1 MENQEHKKTV
11 VEYVGELIDK
21 GISKSEIKA
30 RLLAVG
36 WSEDQIESAYGQ
48 ALIQNGAPTP
58 EDEKEFV
65 TGKKSSA
72 MEIAVNL
79 FSFVL
84 LGVVATALG
93 VLFYQI
99 INKYFPDPLARNYY
113 RGRFSTKAIHYSIS
127 ALLIGFPM
135 YYLSMRLW
143 FRSFRKG
150 EGKIETLLTKWLTYL
165 VLLVASITIVGDLIT
180 ALFTFLQGE
189 ISIRFVLK
197 AVTILGIFGAIFWF
211 YFLERRKIQYRQE
224 ISRKTFQI
232 FGLVISVIIII
243 GIILGFV
250 AGGSPAMERKRG
262 FDEQRANDLAD
273 ISQCLEN
280 YARQY
285 KRLPNSLEELNKT
298 TYSYCANKKDPKTN
312 KSYEYNIISQSKT
325 VGKNKEAEFELCA
338 NFALKS
344 ESNLPDGYPMHR
356 YGHPNQ
362 WEEHTAGRNCDRMQ
376 VVLER
381 EGMRELRIK

>member
-1 MENQEHKKTV
+1 MW
-11 VEYVGELIDK
+11 GGLINK
-21 GISKSEIKA
+21 GIGKLEIKA

-36 WSEDQIESAYGQ
+36 WSEEQIESAYGQ

-84 LGVVATALG
+84 LGIVATALG

-143 FRSFRKG
+143 FRSFRRG
-150 EGKIETLLTKWLTYL
+150 EGKIETFLTKWLTYL
-165 VLLVASITIVGDLIT
+165 VLLIASITIVGDLIT

-189 ISIRFVLK
+189 ISIRFILK

-211 YFLERRKIQYRQE
+211 YFLERRKIQYRQK
-224 ISRKTFQI
+224 ISRKTFQL
-232 FGLVISVIIII
+232 FGLITSLIIIL

-298 TYSYCANKKDPKTN
+298 TYSYCADKKDPETN
-312 KSYEYNIISQSKT
+312 KQYEYNVISQSKT
-325 VGKNKEAEFELCA
+325 VGKNEEAEFELCA
-338 NFALKS
+338 DFSLDS
-344 ESNLPDGYPMHR
+344 EDVPVNNHPTY
-356 YGHPNQ
+356 YGRQNQ
-362 WEEHTAGRNCDRMQ
+362 WSKHTTGRNCDKME
-376 VVLER
+376 VVL
-381 EGMRELRIK
+381 GELKIKNF

>member
-11 VEYVGELIDK
+11 VEYVGELINK

-36 WSEDQIESAYGQ
+36 WSEEQIESAYGQ

-165 VLLVASITIVGDLIT
+165 VLLIASITIVGDLIT

-211 YFLERRKIQYRQE
+211 YFLERRKIQYRQK
-224 ISRKTFQI
+224 ISRKTFQL

-243 GIILGFV
+243 GIILGFM
-250 AGGSPAMERKRG
+250 AGGSPALERKRG

-298 TYSYCANKKDPKTN
+298 TYSYCVDKKDPETN
-312 KSYEYNIISQSKT
+312 KPYEYNVIAQSKI
-325 VGKNKEAEFELCA
+325 VGNNKEAEFELCA
-338 NFALKS
+338 DFSLNS
-344 ESNLPDGYPMHR
+344 EDVPVNNRSTY
-356 YGHPNQ
+356 YGRQNQ
-362 WEEHTAGRNCDRMQ
+362 WSKHTAGRNCDKIE
-376 VVLER
+376 VVL
-381 EGMRELRIK
+381 GELKIKN

>member
-36 WSEDQIESAYGQ
+36 WSEEQIESAYGQ

-58 EDEKEFV
+58 EDEKELV

-72 MEIAVNL
+72 MEIAINL

-298 TYSYCANKKDPKTN
+298 TYSYCVDKKDPETN
-312 KSYEYNIISQSKT
+312 QPYEYRVISQSKT
-325 VGKNKEAEFELCA
+325 ISKNKEAEFELCA

-344 ESNLPDGYPMHR
+344 EDDSVSNSSPYYAR
-356 YGHPNQ
+356 QNQ
-362 WEEHTAGRNCDRMQ
+362 WSQHTAGRNCDRMQ

-381 EGMRELRIK
+381 GGMRELRIK

>member
-1 MENQEHKKTV
+1 MENKEHKKTV
-11 VEYVGELIDK
+11 VEYVGELIEK
-21 GISKSEIKA
+21 GIGKSEIKT

-36 WSEDQIESAYGQ
+36 WSEEQIESAYGQ

-99 INKYFPDPLARNYY
+99 INKYFPDPLARSYY

-135 YYLSMRLW
+135 YYFSMRLW
-143 FRSFRKG
+143 FRSFRRG

-165 VLLVASITIVGDLIT
+165 VLLIASIVIVGDLII

-189 ISIRFVLK
+189 ISIRFILK

-224 ISRKTFQI
+224 ISHKTFQI
-232 FGLVISVIIII
+232 FGLVISVIIVT
-243 GIILGFV
+243 GIILGFM
-250 AGGSPAMERKRG
+250 AGGLPAMERKRS

-298 TYSYCANKKDPKTN
+298 TYSHCANKKDPETK
-312 KSYEYNIISQSKT
+312 KPYEYRIVSQSKT

-338 NFALKS
+338 NFSLKS
-344 ESNLPDGYPMHR
+344 EDNSVSNSSPYYAR
-356 YGHPNQ
+356 QNQ
-362 WEEHTAGRNCDRMQ
+362 WFQHTAGRNCDRMQ